1 MLPLIFP
8 APATPVVPVA
18 NAEQGYP
25 VSRIFCV
32 GKNFA
37 AHARE
42 MGGDPKTEPPFYF
55 SKPANAI
62 TLSGATIPY
71 PPGTENFHYELELV
85 IAIGA
90 PAYRVAV
97 ADAEQAV
104 WGYACGLDMT
114 RRDLQ
119 AAAKS
124 KGLPWD
130 LSKGF
135 ENSAVISPLR
145 AKADVANVAEAAM
158 TLTVN
163 GNLKQ
168 NSHVREMTWN
178 VAEIISNLSHFY
190 HLQPGDLIYTGTP
203 EGVGPVVAGD
213 RLHGQIEGV
222 GDVTLTISAR
232 DY

>member
-1 MLPLIFP
+1 MNYLFP
-8 APATPVVPVA
+8 PPAIPAVPI
-18 NAEQGYP
+18 NGSDKYYP

-32 GKNFA
+32 GKNYA

-42 MGGDPKTEPPFYF
+42 MGTDPKLEPPFYF

-62 TLSGATIPY
+62 TLSGATITY
-71 PPGTENFHYELELV
+71 PPGTENFHYEMELV
-85 IAIGA
+85 IALSA
-90 PAYRVAV
+90 PAYRINV
-97 ADAEQAV
+97 ADASSVV

-119 AAAKS
+119 SGAKG

-135 ENSAVISPLR
+135 ENSAVISPLVP
-145 AKADVANVAEAAM
+145 KEKVANIEASSIQ
-158 TLTVN
+158 LRVN
-163 GNLKQ
+163 GVIKQ
-168 NSHVREMTWN
+168 NSHIGEMTWN
-178 VAEIISNLSHFY
+178 IAEIISNLSHYF
-190 HLQPGDLIYTGTP
+190 HLNAGDLIYTGTP

-213 RLHGQIEGV
+213 KLVGGIEGV
-222 GDVTLTISAR
+222 GDIHLTIAKR